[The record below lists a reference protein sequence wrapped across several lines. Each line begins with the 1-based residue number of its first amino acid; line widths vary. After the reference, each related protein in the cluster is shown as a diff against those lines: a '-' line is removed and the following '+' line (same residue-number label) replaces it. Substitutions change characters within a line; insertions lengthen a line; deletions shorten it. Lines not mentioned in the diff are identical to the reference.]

1 MEIEI
6 LVRELTS
13 DEPDFE
19 VIMLN
24 LNKHPELVRGIIW
37 DNASILHIAARNDV
51 IHGTQIVPWLMENFD
66 LKPNSSNDGGSVPLF
81 WALAAY
87 EEMKDKGL
95 KYHLRTIEFLVHHE
109 RFNFDKVLIN
119 RGMLEDFIIRY
130 YNFEEIIGILN
141 PAKYNKMCA

>member
-13 DEPDFE
+13 NNPDFE
-19 VIMLN
+19 VINQN
-24 LNKHPELVRGIIW
+24 LNKHPELVKGIIW

-51 IHGTQIVPWLMENFD
+51 IHGTQIVPWLLGNFD

-87 EEMKDKGL
+87 EEMKDKGF
-95 KYHLRTIEFLVHHE
+95 KYHLKTIEVLMNHE
-109 RFNFDKVLIN
+109 KFDFDKVLIN
-119 RGMLEDFIIRY
+119 RGRLEDFIIIRY
-130 YNFEEIIGILN
+130 YNLEL
-141 PAKYNKMCA
+141 